1 MIAVRDAWLRM
12 LRKLAREK
20 NVVGAMTE
28 KNRIISRRP
37 KMVP

>member
-20 NVVGAMTE
+20 KVVGAMIE
-28 KNRIISRRP
+28 KNTIITSSP